1 MAEVGNIRL
10 RLEGQGGGTQALDA
24 GCFPPPHPSPACGGG
39 SKPSSWLELKRR
51 LTEISDL
58 SAAAALLHWD
68 QATYMP
74 RRGITARSRQGAL
87 LSRVAHER
95 AIDPGLGRL
104 LGELAPYAESS
115 PGDADDACLIR
126 VATRDFE
133 KASRIPADYV
143 ARADA
148 HRTASFEAWTRARP
162 ANDFAAM
169 VPFLNKTLDLSREYA
184 EFFAPYQHIA
194 DPLIDD
200 ADEGMTAASIRALF
214 ADLQRELVPMLRA
227 ICEQSPSLHR
237 FPPQLCPHPNPP
249 PLAGEG
255 REAAG
260 EGKGGGVFGR
270 AQQLA
275 FNRMLAERIG
285 YHPERGRLDETH
297 HPFCTKFSIDD
308 VRITTRVYEHDIGQA
323 LFSTIH
329 EAGHA
334 FYEQGV
340 DAALDGT
347 PLGHGVSAGVHESQS
362 RLWENQ
368 VARSR
373 GFWQHFY
380 PQLQRA
386 FPDAL
391 AAVELDSFYRAINRV
406 ERSLIRT
413 DADEVTYNLHIML
426 RFELELDL
434 LEGRLRVVDLPQA
447 WREGM
452 RSRLGLVPTDDRDG
466 CLQDVHWYS
475 GMIGGAFQSYTI
487 GNILAAQF
495 YAAALRAHP
504 QIPAEIAS
512 GNFGTLHGWLR
523 HHIYR
528 HGRKYPPNELIE
540 RATGSPM
547 RMAPYLDYLRAK
559 YGEIYEL
566 PPPPFPPPQA
576 GEG

>member
-1 MAEVGNIRL
+1 MA
-10 RLEGQGGGTQALDA
+10 
-24 GCFPPPHPSPACGGG
+24 PPETKLA
-39 SKPSSWLELKRR
+39 ELKRR

-87 LSRVAHER
+87 LSRLAHER
-95 AIDPGLGRL
+95 AVDPALGRL
-104 LGELAPYAESS
+104 LEELAPHAGSL
-115 PGDADDACLIR
+115 PGDADDLIR

-133 KASRIPADYV
+133 KASNIPADYV

-184 EFFAPYQHIA
+184 EFFAPYQHVA

-200 ADEGMTAASIRALF
+200 ADEGMTVASIGVLF
-214 ADLQRELVPMLRA
+214 ADLQRELVPMARA
-227 ICEQSPSLHR
+227 ICDQPGPHL
-237 FPPQLCPHPNPP
+237 PPLCPLPN
-249 PLAGEG
+249 AEEG
-255 REAAG
+255 RE
-260 EGKGGGVFGR
+260 GKKGGVFGR
-270 AQQLA
+270 TQQLA
-275 FNRMLAERIG
+275 FNRMLAETIG

-308 VRITTRVYEHDIGQA
+308 VRITTRVYEHDIAQA

-373 GFWQHFY
+373 GFWQYFY

-391 AAVELDSFYRAINRV
+391 ARVKLETFYRAINRV

-413 DADEVTYNLHIML
+413 DADEVTYNLHVML

-434 LEGRLRVVDLPQA
+434 LEGRLRVVDLPLA

-452 RSRLGLVPTDDRDG
+452 RSRLGVAPADDRDG
-466 CLQDVHWYS
+466 CLQDVHWY
-475 GMIGGAFQSYTI
+475 GGTIGGAFQSYAI

-504 QIPAEIAS
+504 RIPDEIAS
-512 GNFGTLHGWLR
+512 GDFGTLHRWLR
-523 HHIYR
+523 DHIYR

-547 RMAPYLDYLRAK
+547 HMAPYLDYLRAK
-559 YGEIYEL
+559 YGEIYRL
-566 PPPPFPPPQA
+566 P
-576 GEG
+576 